1 MTQFTPPAPAADFI
15 LQAPPMRFIDE
26 VLRADERG
34 AATRTTVRADAIA
47 ADASGRLPASALI
60 EVMAQT
66 IGVFAGAVELSRGE
80 SPKPGLL
87 LGTRRMTLEQ
97 PSFAPGDVL
106 LCEVEKTFES
116 DEGLW
121 QFSCTVTVLP
131 QGRAAQSRPAGSAVL
146 NVYNPPAGYFD

>member
-1 MTQFTPPAPAADFI
+1 MTRFSFPAPASDFI

-26 VLRADERG
+26 VLRADQRG

-47 ADASGRLPASALI
+47 ADTSGRLPACALI

-66 IGVFAGAVELSRGE
+66 IGVFAGWVERSRGE

-97 PSFAPGDVL
+97 SSFAPGDVL

-121 QFSCTVTVLP
+121 QFSCTATVLP
-131 QGRAAQSRPAGSAVL
+131 QGAAAQARPAGSAVL